1 MRQEGRAVS
10 GFDFLEGIGNCVNGI
25 TFVATRKIATCCE
38 AFAHVLSN
46 HGAVD
51 FGIGTFIPNDGKLS
65 QGIFGAPPSVGH
77 DSHCRGIHPN
87 NSFHAA
93 QCFDLA
99 VVKANKLATKHG
111 AIHHGRA
118 QHAIHLQIDAI
129 DLLAIDL
136 VGRVQTFD

>member
-1 MRQEGRAVS
+1 M
-10 GFDFLEGIGNCVNGI
+10 
-25 TFVATRKIATCCE
+25 
-38 AFAHVLSN
+38 LSD

-65 QGIFGAPPSVGH
+65 QSIFGAPPRVGH
-77 DSHCRGIHPN
+77 DSDCGGIHPN
-87 NSFHAA
+87 NGFHAA

-99 VVKANKLATKHG
+99 VVKANKLATKHR
-111 AIHHGRA
+111 AIHHGRT
-118 QHAIHLQIDAI
+118 QHTVHLQIDAI